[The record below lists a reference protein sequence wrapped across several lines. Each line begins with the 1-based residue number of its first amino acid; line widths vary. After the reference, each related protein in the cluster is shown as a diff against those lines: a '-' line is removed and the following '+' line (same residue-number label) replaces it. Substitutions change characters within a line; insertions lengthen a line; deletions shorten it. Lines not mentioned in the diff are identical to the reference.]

1 MASQPQVANLGGGM
15 FSIDGLMGGNTNPV
29 MNNTS
34 NEVEKTETVTETTS
48 NVQMEEAQPEKV
60 EVTDVVSLY

>member
-1 MASQPQVANLGGGM
+1 M